1 MIRAMVRLALIA
13 VGAALTLSGCVSTAY
28 GPTGD
33 GRPYGYSERKRE
45 DGSYILRVSHPD
57 EGLAL
62 TYWDQRAVE
71 LCGSTAYVK
80 NIYQSIRP
88 TMAYSNYG
96 GMPGLVQL
104 EGLFAS
110 RGVTLLRLPG
120 KQDRPDLYYRVDGH
134 WNAAGHRHVAET
146 LLPVLSDPS
155 RLRK

>member
-104 EGLFAS
+104 EGLLTCTSPAPATAP
-110 RGVTLLRLPG
+110 VP
-120 KQDRPDLYYRVDGH
+120 
-134 WNAAGHRHVAET
+134 AAAPVPAKSVAT
-146 LLPVLSDPS
+146 TAPAG
-155 RLRK
+155 